1 MKPTIHQKVQ
11 CRLRELAEPSLRAFA
26 STIIPGAVNILGV
39 RTPKL
44 RDLAR
49 EICRDDWRAW
59 LSLATEESHEETVLQ
74 AMVIS
79 QARMELEERLELVR
93 SFIPKITTWGTCD
106 VFCCGLK
113 DAGKH
118 PERFWDFIQPYLHDS
133 REFHIRF
140 GVVMMLAHFVTE
152 PYLERI
158 LSLLDGIRHEGY
170 YVKMAVAWAIS
181 ACFIKFPDR
190 TLPYLKENHL
200 DNETFNKALQKIIDS
215 FRVDPETKNVIRSL
229 RRKAPPQKR

>member
-39 RTPKL
+39 RTPRL
-44 RDLAR
+44 RALAR
-49 EICRDDWRAW
+49 EICREDWRAW
-59 LSLATEESHEETVLQ
+59 LSLAAEDSHEETVLQ
-74 AMVIS
+74 AMVICE
-79 QARMELEERLELVR
+79 ARMEPEERLELVG
-93 SFIPKITTWGTCD
+93 SFIPKITNWATCD
-106 VFCCGLK
+106 VFCAGLK
-113 DAGKH
+113 DARKYPG
-118 PERFWDFIQPYLHDS
+118 RYWDFIQPCLHDS

-170 YVKMAVAWAIS
+170 YVKMAVAWALS
-181 ACFIKFPDR
+181 ACFIKFPER
-190 TLPYLKENHL
+190 TLRYLQNNQL
-200 DNETFNKALQKIIDS
+200 DDETFNKTLQKIIDS
-215 FRVDPETKNVIRSL
+215 FRVDRKTKDVIRAL
-229 RRKAPPQKR
+229 RRKAPPQKS